1 MDLHLKSLFDR
12 YQDQFGCGLGLGPG
26 SGTCLMKV
34 DGIAPIFIKSIYKA
48 SAALYRT
55 EPWKRLRPGNYFGIR
70 VGKDSDWPTKK
81 QPFPCVQFV
90 GGDGGDIGFYMYRS
104 ENDAKKMTGSRETIR
119 VPNVE
124 LLRVTYEVES
134 LMFPSNRKMIKSLS
148 LEASGS
154 DRFPVID
161 VARCTV
167 AGLSMHSCRLFV
179 WFTLYFRL
187 IGKVVRSIQ
196 QWYVLNL

>member
-1 MDLHLKSLFDR
+1 
-12 YQDQFGCGLGLGPG
+12 
-26 SGTCLMKV
+26 MKV